1 MTRTVDQCWCVGRD
15 LHCAGA
21 EATSSAVETPN
32 HVLLEFLVRTL
43 GSVGHGMLAGLRRV
57 EAHRSGAR
65 RGTDLQKQVYGMSE
79 VRDLWKDRPK
89 QQSSV
94 PVLQIDVSA
103 LSRSLLR
110 QDV

>member
-1 MTRTVDQCWCVGRD
+1 MPKALIYLKRRRDTAGPPGRHGRSTSGGVGRD
-15 LHCAGA
+15 LQCAGA

-32 HVLLEFLVRTL
+32 HVLLEFLARTL

-89 QQSSV
+89 QQ
-94 PVLQIDVSA
+94 
-103 LSRSLLR
+103 
-110 QDV
+110 